1 MATDLIKWLKKA
13 PLLSPSEP
21 NLLNPNNINDV
32 EQCELSPEV
41 VTVVNEEI
49 TSASR
54 KRKRRNYQHYDENI
68 RAKIGKYAVNNG
80 VMNAARKFTKEL
92 GRHVGESRVRG
103 MKQSYLK
110 AIRSGKENVNTLP
123 TTRGR
128 ARLLGSEL
136 DSKVQLLVPRLRIK
150 RCC

>member
-13 PLLSPSEP
+13 PLPSPSEP
-21 NLLNPNNINDV
+21 NLLDPNNINDV

-41 VTVVNEEI
+41 IAVVNEEI

-80 VMNAARKFTKEL
+80 VMNAARKSLKNL
-92 GRHVGESRVRG
+92 VGMLVKAVRG
-103 MKQSYLK
+103 MKQTYLK
-110 AIRSGKENVNTLP
+110 CNSEWQRKCQHIADNKGTCQ
-123 TTRGR
+123 T
-128 ARLLGSEL
+128 AR
-136 DSKVQLLVPRLRIK
+136 
-150 RCC
+150 